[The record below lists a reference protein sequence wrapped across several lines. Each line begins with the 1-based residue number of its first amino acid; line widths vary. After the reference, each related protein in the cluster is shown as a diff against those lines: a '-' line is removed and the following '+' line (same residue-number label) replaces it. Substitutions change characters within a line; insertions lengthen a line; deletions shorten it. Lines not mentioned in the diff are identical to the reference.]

1 MNFSPF
7 TPDNIRQMQEKQI
20 AYKQLEKLGNVW
32 VSPDIAIE
40 KPVIVQPGEFKQG
53 ANIILN
59 KRDLPVMDITRG
71 AAGALNWSVRSFL
84 AQSGIEIRF
93 HCSSL
98 TDNVLKYINEGK
110 SVSVPVDI
118 INYGQRA
125 VELNGNAMRFFWV
138 NDRNRLRG
146 KDLVNIIKSGEFS
159 VEGIEGEDWY
169 LGGSEQDEKF
179 TTNGKDSDKGLCVVI
194 RLKPKKYYVPY
205 SSEPIKRDESI
216 KIREQLSTILAE
228 MPEGQR
234 SDFEI
239 GETPKMKLSSSIVGV
254 INMGAEAGQRHIN
267 SPFIDAGSDWPI
279 RTETNGLD
287 YIDVFVYRK

>member
-7 TPDNIRQMQEKQI
+7 TPDNIKQLLEKQR
-20 AYKQLEKLGNVW
+20 AYAQLEKLGNVW
-32 VSPDIAIE
+32 TSPDIAIE

-53 ANIILN
+53 ANLILN
-59 KRDLPVMDITRG
+59 KKDLPKIDINRG
-71 AAGALNWSVRSFL
+71 AMNALNWSVRSFL

-93 HCSSL
+93 HGGSL
-98 TDNVLKYINEGK
+98 TDGMLKDINEGK
-110 SVSVPVDI
+110 SIPVPVSI
-118 INYGQRA
+118 ENFGQRA

-138 NDRNRLRG
+138 KDRLHG
-146 KDLVNIIKSGEFS
+146 KELVDVIKSGEFA
-159 VEGIEGEDWY
+159 VEGVEGKDWY
-169 LGGSEQDEKF
+169 LGGSEQDEKL
-179 TTNGKDSDKGLCVVI
+179 TTTGKDSDKGLCVVV
-194 RLKPKKYYVPY
+194 RLKQKKYYVPY
-205 SSEPIKRDESI
+205 SAEPIKRDESV

-228 MPEGQR
+228 IPEGQR
-234 SDFEI
+234 FNFEI
-239 GETPKMKLSSSIVGV
+239 GETPRMKLSSNIVGV